1 MRRGWLPLLASALAH
16 LHAVPRPQAI
26 GGHERVLG
34 RQQRRKRHRRARPAT
49 QRPPRA
55 AAVTSHQPG
64 HWDMPSS
71 SRSATCSVSCTSS
84 VFYLS
89 VYEGWRLLEPAG
101 TDTHSVVG
109 GLVCDIGLKCTRSS
123 QPFLAT
129 PSTVFYRTRRRQM
142 NFLTATGPKLG
153 PRRPRNVPGSTAAD
167 QQNRFYDTGKLYY
180 ESLASLPC
188 TFSTDDYSGLM
199 IVATHTYC
207 PSE

>member
-1 MRRGWLPLLASALAH
+1 MSSAANSDANVTDVLVQPHNGLHAQQQSPVTSRVTGMCLLP
-16 LHAVPRPQAI
+16 AVPRPVA
-26 GGHERVLG
+26 L
-34 RQQRRKRHRRARPAT
+34 
-49 QRPPRA
+49 A
-55 AAVTSHQPG
+55 APHLSFY
-64 HWDMPSS
+64 M
-71 SRSATCSVSCTSS
+71 SVC
-84 VFYLS
+84 
-89 VYEGWRLLEPAG
+89 EGWGLLEPAG

-188 TFSTDDYSGLM
+188 TVRSRIDRQGQGSSPYSIWSGSARPQFACHSL
-199 IVATHTYC
+199 
-207 PSE
+207 PF

>member
-188 TFSTDDYSGLM
+188 SM
-199 IVATHTYC
+199 
-207 PSE
+207 